1 MTKRAMIFDLDGTL
15 LLDRK
20 SPYEHFVSYCA
31 RLGHPLNG
39 DSAAKLERW
48 SLEYWSRHDEID
60 SEVKSKGDAEFWLQY
75 NVRQLEFLQ
84 ITGPLA
90 EYALKIDT
98 WFREEYG
105 WEGYVPDDVRPTLN
119 HFRQQGMVVGLIT
132 NRINSVTNTI
142 ADHNLTDLF
151 DFTLT
156 AGETGHWKPKPT
168 IFEMGLAMVEVTP
181 ENATYVGD
189 NYYADVMGARA
200 AGLTPILIDRRG
212 LFPNADCRVIK
223 AIGELVEETVSSK

>member
-1 MTKRAMIFDLDGTL
+1 MTKQAMIFDLDGTL

-20 SPYEHFVSYCA
+20 SPYQHFVTYCG

-39 DSAAKLERW
+39 ESAARLERW
-48 SLEYWSRHDEID
+48 SLEYWARHDEID
-60 SEVKSKGDAEFWLQY
+60 SEVKAKGDAEFWIQY
-75 NVRQLEFLQ
+75 NVRQLEFLGV
-84 ITGPLA
+84 TGPLDT
-90 EYALKIDT
+90 YARQIDT

-119 HFRQQGMVVGLIT
+119 HFRRQGMVVGLIT

-151 DFTLT
+151 DFALT
-156 AGETGHWKPKPT
+156 AGETGHWKPKPN
-168 IFEMGLAMVEVTP
+168 IFQMGLAMVEVAP

-189 NYYADVMGARA
+189 NYYADVVGARS

-223 AIGELVEETVSSK
+223 AIGELVEEEVISK